1 MYHRLIQ
8 YAGEIMK
15 LKYVGDLP
23 SVSSKGVG
31 FDKTQPDKY
40 NLLQP
45 SVELL
50 ESLSYGATET
60 TQHLHN
66 LSGERYSD
74 EDLLEMLKKHCVDV
88 NKMFASCEDKT
99 NELIERLVTR
109 VLENTMISED
119 GRKAWLNNI
128 TLMRDYYLQYV
139 INETAYNCTLDALAQ
154 QIKVAKVKEVVFPMY
169 KNYGSVL
176 HDLITVLR
184 HLKAPIDAELSVEA
198 KNDKFEGKFS
208 ITHR

>member
-1 MYHRLIQ
+1 
-8 YAGEIMK
+8 MK
-15 LKYVGDLP
+15 IRYIGDLP
-23 SVSSKGVG
+23 SVSNKGVG

-40 NLLQP
+40 NFLQP
-45 SVELL
+45 AVELL
-50 ESLSYGATET
+50 EALSYGATET

-66 LSGERYSD
+66 LSGQSYSD

-99 NELIERLVTR
+99 NELIERLITR

-128 TLMRDYYLQYV
+128 KLMRDYYLQYV
-139 INETAYNCTLDALAQ
+139 INETAYNCALDALAQ
-154 QIKVAKVKEVVFPMY
+154 QVKVAKIKEVVFPMY

-176 HDLITVLR
+176 HDLIYVLA
-184 HLKAPIDAELSVEA
+184 HLKSPIDAELSVEA
-198 KNDKFEGKFS
+198 GSDKFEGKFS